1 MGAHATRGMR
11 VQRAVRHLWLVCVCV
26 TAVTAVVTIGG
37 YSLVAA
43 ALGQQTATQ
52 RASDAF
58 QAQLSA
64 ANTLLSYVVH
74 LGASSD
80 GSVSSEQAGATRQ
93 AVESWEAARIAGAQV
108 EAALVLSAEE
118 HLKLAELEQRDQL
131 TFQDMLSAAQA
142 VLSAVPAAQAG
153 DASTLRSS
161 VSRFAGRQA
170 AYADAVTSENSYLE
184 QLASQAA
191 TKARTDGWMF
201 TLIALAIL
209 GVSGAFLI
217 GPAIR
222 EFIRARELGIRAEE
236 ENQRLGSEIAR
247 HAAERDRKEAEAEF
261 LALFSH
267 ATMGVALADENGTLL
282 DVNPA
287 LERMLG
293 YNGGELRGTRF
304 EALALPGFKVS
315 DPTNVTESIIRR
327 KDGSTFWVELT
338 QTQALGVDGATLAV
352 MHMVQD
358 IHQRKEAEAKLRHD
372 ATHDSLTGLHN
383 RAFLEKELIELVAR
397 ARRGAA
403 RPFAALMI
411 DLDRFKHVNDT
422 RGHVT
427 GDLVLVEVARRLSHC
442 ITENHIIARYGGDEF
457 VAVLTD
463 VSDLAVAVHA
473 AEALQHAF
481 DEPICVGGLR
491 LRLSTSIGICSWDP
505 KLTDCDAIIRA
516 ADNAAYR
523 AKALGR
529 ARSVVYDLNMFA
541 ADDLRRRVAGDLRAA
556 ISKNELSLVY
566 QPIMSLRH
574 PRLRGFEALARWSH
588 HELGDI
594 EPSVFIPVAEETGL
608 MDELGG
614 WVLHGACAQLSQWRS
629 EYPLIANK
637 LTLNVNISAQQM
649 VNPRF
654 PDTVKN
660 ALAQWALAPGDLA
673 LELTETAMFDGR
685 GPLHDVVAEL
695 RLMGIHIVLDDFGT
709 GYSSLNHLR
718 RLNMDALKVD
728 HSFVSDGQADL
739 AAPAI
744 VEALMAVAK
753 AFKIEVVA
761 EGVETWRQAASLSSL
776 GCDAA
781 QGFLFARGLEP
792 DRATEFLCND
802 ATGARRHHAS

>member
-1 MGAHATRGMR
+1 
-11 VQRAVRHLWLVCVCV
+11 
-26 TAVTAVVTIGG
+26 
-37 YSLVAA
+37 
-43 ALGQQTATQ
+43 
-52 RASDAF
+52 
-58 QAQLSA
+58 
-64 ANTLLSYVVH
+64 
-74 LGASSD
+74 
-80 GSVSSEQAGATRQ
+80 
-93 AVESWEAARIAGAQV
+93 
-108 EAALVLSAEE
+108 
-118 HLKLAELEQRDQL
+118 
-131 TFQDMLSAAQA
+131 
-142 VLSAVPAAQAG
+142 
-153 DASTLRSS
+153 
-161 VSRFAGRQA
+161 
-170 AYADAVTSENSYLE
+170 
-184 QLASQAA
+184 
-191 TKARTDGWMF
+191 
-201 TLIALAIL
+201 
-209 GVSGAFLI
+209 
-217 GPAIR
+217 
-222 EFIRARELGIRAEE
+222 
-236 ENQRLGSEIAR
+236 
-247 HAAERDRKEAEAEF
+247 
-261 LALFSH
+261 
-267 ATMGVALADENGTLL
+267 
-282 DVNPA
+282 
-287 LERMLG
+287 
-293 YNGGELRGTRF
+293 
-304 EALALPGFKVS
+304 
-315 DPTNVTESIIRR
+315 
-327 KDGSTFWVELT
+327 
-338 QTQALGVDGATLAV
+338 
-352 MHMVQD
+352 VQD
-358 IHQRKEAEAKLRHD
+358 INQRKEAEAKLRHD

-383 RAFLEKELIELVAR
+383 RAFLERELIELATR
-397 ARRGAA
+397 AQRGAA

-427 GDLVLVEVARRLSHC
+427 GDMVLVEVARRLSQC
-442 ITENHIIARYGGDEF
+442 ITEDHIIARYGGDEF

-463 VSDLAVAVHA
+463 VSDPAVAVHA
-473 AEALQHAF
+473 AEELQHAF

-491 LRLSTSIGICSWDP
+491 LRLSTSIGICPWDP

-541 ADDLRRRVAGDLRAA
+541 ADDLRRRVASDLRAA
-556 ISKNELSLVY
+556 ITNNELSLVY
-566 QPIMSLRH
+566 QPIMTLRN

-614 WVLHGACAQLSQWRS
+614 WVLHEACAQLSQWRS
-629 EYPLIANK
+629 KYPLIANK

-654 PDTVKN
+654 PDAVKN
-660 ALAQWALAPGDLA
+660 ALARWALAPGDLA

-695 RLMGIHIVLDDFGT
+695 RLMSVHIVLDDFGT

-728 HSFVSDGQADL
+728 HSFVSDGRADL

-761 EGVETWRQAASLSSL
+761 EGVETWRQAASLNSL

-781 QGFLFARGLEP
+781 QGFLFSRGLEP

-802 ATGARRHHAS
+802 ATGAQQHHAS